1 MEYIVHKV
9 NTEEKLSKIPT
20 NYGIELD
27 LRIRNNKLV
36 LCHEPSDCS
45 TEFEKFLQNYS
56 HKILVA
62 NIKDSGIE
70 DIVIETLKRNKI
82 DNFFLLDI
90 EFPYLIKNHEDKG
103 QYLST
108 RFSEFE
114 DIKTSSNLVN
124 KVDWIWIDT
133 FNKLPIEKQNLEIV
147 KKFKSCL
154 VSPSRWG
161 RLNEIDKVIKELK
174 DIEYFPDYTMVDYD
188 EIKIWENS
196 IG

>member
-9 NTEEKLSKIPT
+9 NTEEKLSQIPT
-20 NYGIELD
+20 KYGIELD

-36 LCHEPSDCS
+36 LCHDYSDCS
-45 TEFEKFLQNYS
+45 TEFENLLQIYN

-82 DNFFLLDI
+82 ENFFLLDI
-90 EFPYLIKNHEDKG
+90 EFPYLIKNYESNG

-133 FNKLPIEKQNLEIV
+133 FNKLPIEKQNLEVI
-147 KKFKSCL
+147 KNFKSCL

-161 RLNEIDKVIKELK
+161 RIDEIDEIVTKLK
-174 DIEYFPDYTMVDYD
+174 DLDYFPDYTMVDYD
-188 EIKIWENS
+188 EINTWENS

>member
-9 NTEEKLSKIPT
+9 NTEEKLSQIPT
-20 NYGIELD
+20 KYGIELD

-36 LCHEPSDCS
+36 LCHEHSDCN
-45 TEFEKFLQNYS
+45 TEFEKFLQNYN

-82 DNFFLLDI
+82 ENFFLLDI
-90 EFPYLIKNHEDKG
+90 EFPYLIKNYEVKG
-103 QYLST
+103 KYLST

-133 FNKLPIEKQNLEIV
+133 FNKLPIDNQNLEVI

-161 RLNEIDKVIKELK
+161 RSNEIDEVIKELK
-174 DIEYFPDYTMVDYD
+174 DLKYFPDFTMVDYD
-188 EIKIWENS
+188 EINIWENS
-196 IG
+196 LV

>member
-1 MEYIVHKV
+1 VEYIVHKV
-9 NTEEKLSKIPT
+9 NTEEKLSQIPT
-20 NYGIELD
+20 KYGIELD

-36 LCHEPSDCS
+36 LCHDYSDCS
-45 TEFEKFLQNYS
+45 TEFENLLQIYN

-82 DNFFLLDI
+82 ENFFLLDI
-90 EFPYLIKNHEDKG
+90 EFPYLIKNYESNG

-133 FNKLPIEKQNLEIV
+133 FNKMPIEKQNLEVI
-147 KKFKSCL
+147 KNFKSCL

-161 RLNEIDKVIKELK
+161 RINEIDKIVTKLK
-174 DIEYFPDYTMVDYD
+174 DLEYFPDYAMVDYD
-188 EIKIWENS
+188 EINTWENS

>member
-1 MEYIVHKV
+1 VEYIVHKV
-9 NTEEKLSKIPT
+9 NTEEKLSQIPT
-20 NYGIELD
+20 KYGIELD

-36 LCHEPSDCS
+36 LCHEHSDCN
-45 TEFEKFLQNYS
+45 TEFEKFLQNYN

-82 DNFFLLDI
+82 ENFFLLDI
-90 EFPYLIKNHEDKG
+90 EFPYLIKNYEVKG
-103 QYLST
+103 KYLST

-133 FNKLPIEKQNLEIV
+133 FNKLPIDNQNLEVI

-161 RLNEIDKVIKELK
+161 RSNEIDEVIKELK
-174 DIEYFPDYTMVDYD
+174 DLKYFPDFTMVDYD
-188 EIKIWENS
+188 EINIWENS
-196 IG
+196 LV

>member
-9 NTEEKLSKIPT
+9 NTEEKLSQIPT
-20 NYGIELD
+20 KYGIELD

-36 LCHEPSDCS
+36 LCHEHSDCN
-45 TEFEKFLQNYS
+45 TEFEKFLQNYN

-82 DNFFLLDI
+82 ENFFLLDI
-90 EFPYLIKNHEDKG
+90 EFPYLIKNYEVKG
-103 QYLST
+103 KYLST

-133 FNKLPIEKQNLEIV
+133 FNKLPIDNQNLEVI

-161 RLNEIDKVIKELK
+161 RSNEIDKVIKELK
-174 DIEYFPDYTMVDYD
+174 DLKYFPDFTMVDYD
-188 EIKIWENS
+188 EINIWENS
-196 IG
+196 LV

>member
-9 NTEEKLSKIPT
+9 NTEEKLSQIPT
-20 NYGIELD
+20 KYGIELD

-36 LCHEPSDCS
+36 LCHEYSDCN
-45 TEFEKFLQNYS
+45 TEFEKFLQNYN

-82 DNFFLLDI
+82 ENFFLLDV
-90 EFPYLIKNHEDKG
+90 EFPYLIKNYKNNG

-108 RFSEFE
+108 RFSEFV

-133 FNKLPIEKQNLEIV
+133 FNKLPIEKQNLEVI
-147 KKFKSCL
+147 KNFKSCL

-161 RLNEIDKVIKELK
+161 RIDEIDEIVTKFK
-174 DIEYFPDYTMVDYD
+174 DLDYFPDYTMVDYD
-188 EIKIWENS
+188 EINTWENF

>member
-1 MEYIVHKV
+1 VEYIVHKV
-9 NTEEKLSKIPT
+9 NTEEKLSQIPT
-20 NYGIELD
+20 KYGIELD

-36 LCHEPSDCS
+36 LCHDYFDCS
-45 TEFEKFLQNYS
+45 TEFEHFLKNYN

-90 EFPYLIKNHEDKG
+90 EFPYLIKNYKNNG
-103 QYLST
+103 QHLST

-133 FNKLPIEKQNLEIV
+133 FNKLPIEKQNLEVI
-147 KKFKSCL
+147 KNFRSCL

-161 RLNEIDKVIKELK
+161 RIDEIDEIVTKLK
-174 DIEYFPDYTMVDYD
+174 DLDYFPDYTMVDYD
-188 EIKIWENS
+188 EINTWENS

>member
-1 MEYIVHKV
+1 
-9 NTEEKLSKIPT
+9 
-20 NYGIELD
+20 
-27 LRIRNNKLV
+27 
-36 LCHEPSDCS
+36 
-45 TEFEKFLQNYS
+45 
-56 HKILVA
+56 VA

-133 FNKLPIEKQNLEIV
+133 FNKLPIEKQNLEII

-161 RLNEIDKVIKELK
+161 RINEIDKVIKELK

>member
-9 NTEEKLSKIPT
+9 NTEEKLSQIPT
-20 NYGIELD
+20 KYGIELD

-36 LCHEPSDCS
+36 LCHEHSDCN
-45 TEFEKFLQNYS
+45 TEFEKFLQNYN

-70 DIVIETLKRNKI
+70 DLVIEKLKRNKI
-82 DNFFLLDI
+82 ENFFLLDI
-90 EFPYLIKNHEDKG
+90 EFPYLIKNYEVKG
-103 QYLST
+103 KYLST

-133 FNKLPIEKQNLEIV
+133 FNKLPIDNQNLEVI

-161 RLNEIDKVIKELK
+161 RSNEIDEVIKELK
-174 DIEYFPDYTMVDYD
+174 DLKYFPDFTMVDYD
-188 EIKIWENS
+188 EINIWENS
-196 IG
+196 LV

>member
-9 NTEEKLSKIPT
+9 NTEEKLSQIPT
-20 NYGIELD
+20 KYGIELD

-36 LCHEPSDCS
+36 LCHEHSDCN
-45 TEFEKFLQNYS
+45 TEFEKFLQNYN

-82 DNFFLLDI
+82 ENFFLLDI
-90 EFPYLIKNHEDKG
+90 EFPYLIKNYEVQGK
-103 QYLST
+103 YLST

-133 FNKLPIEKQNLEIV
+133 FNKLPIDNQNLEVI

-161 RLNEIDKVIKELK
+161 RSNEIDEVIKELK
-174 DIEYFPDYTMVDYD
+174 DLKYFPDFTMVDYD
-188 EIKIWENS
+188 EINIWENS
-196 IG
+196 LV